1 MSFQPVSFSPSG
13 SVADLSAGLGPAL
26 AGLQNGL
33 AQGARSLQGLDL
45 PPSGSGDLEAQ
56 MAQARKQASTA
67 LAEPAAFMAITPFQ
81 HGIGTRKGEYA
92 YLTPAQAL
100 ATLASRFEDAQVTS
114 DGDNTELALVVML
127 VATVSH
133 AAMAQALEGFNKVY
147 PLPQLEQVC
156 RRAKALSTL
165 ETDKFTIPKGPGF
178 PAWGQMSPQKNVT
191 GQAVA
196 KALGGMLAAGEG
208 AGMGATSPGDM
219 LAAFAQKQT
228 QKLQE
233 KAADLQALADSMTGG
248 NDAWVGF
255 SIHAPGP
262 YLFRYLGKLPIPFD
276 EASKCTSLLC
286 WFGKPDQV
294 AFYRES
300 FGLCRRTLTNAA
312 CLTCPGENAAC
323 PF

>member
-1 MSFQPVSFSPSG
+1 MSFQPVNFSPSDSVG
-13 SVADLSAGLGPAL
+13 SLSAGLGPAL
-26 AGLQNGL
+26 AELQNGF
-33 AQGARSLQGLDL
+33 AQGASSLQGLGL

-56 MAQARKQASTA
+56 MAQARKQASSA

-100 ATLASRFEDAQVTS
+100 GTLASRLDDAQVA
-114 DGDNTELALVVML
+114 DGDENAELALVVML

-133 AAMAQALEGFNKVY
+133 AAMAQALESFNKVY
-147 PLPQLEQVC
+147 PIPQLEQVC

-165 ETDKFTIPKGPGF
+165 ETDKFTIPKAPGF
-178 PAWGQMSPQKNVT
+178 PAWGQMSPQKNTT

-208 AGMGATSPGDM
+208 AGMGATSPGDL

-228 QKLQE
+228 QKLQG
-233 KAADLQALADSMTGG
+233 KAADLQALADSMVGG

-262 YLFRYLGKLPIPFD
+262 SLFRYLGKLPVPFD

-300 FGLCRRTLTNAA
+300 FGLCRRTLTNAV